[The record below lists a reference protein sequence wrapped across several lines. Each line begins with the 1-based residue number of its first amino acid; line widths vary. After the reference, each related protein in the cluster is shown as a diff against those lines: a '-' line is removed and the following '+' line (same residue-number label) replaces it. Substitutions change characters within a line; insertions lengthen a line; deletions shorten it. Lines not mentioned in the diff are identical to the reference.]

1 MIQAEELSEID
12 YATEIA
18 KSGWNAKADEFNQWQ
33 SLSKD
38 EQEELIDIELLIIYR
53 TVKSESI

>member
-18 KSGWNAKADEFNQWQ
+18 KSGWNAQADEFNQWQ

-38 EQEELIDIELLIIYR
+38 EQEILIDIEMSIINR
-53 TVKSESI
+53 NKK